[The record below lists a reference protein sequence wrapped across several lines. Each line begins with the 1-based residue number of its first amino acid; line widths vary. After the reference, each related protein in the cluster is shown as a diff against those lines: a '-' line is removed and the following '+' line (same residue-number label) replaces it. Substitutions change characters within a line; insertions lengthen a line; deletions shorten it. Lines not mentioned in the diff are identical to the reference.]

1 MLNFR
6 HVSGC
11 IELNGASQVLK
22 VKQMM
27 KCFVWL
33 ALQSTVPQEPLRLQP
48 AHSYPR
54 AAALAALGGQGTAA
68 ARGGSRSTRLWVLPE
83 LLGEYLFSY

>member
-6 HVSGC
+6 HVRGC

-22 VKQMM
+22 VKQMI

-33 ALQSTVPQEPLRLQP
+33 ALQSTVPQESLPQRPVQ
-48 AHSYPR
+48 SYQGV
-54 AAALAALGGQGTAA
+54 AALAALKMQK
-68 ARGGSRSTRLWVLPE
+68 S
-83 LLGEYLFSY
+83 

>member
-33 ALQSTVPQEPLRLQP
+33 ASQSTVPREPLQQQP
-48 AHSYPR
+48 MHSYPR
-54 AAALAALGGQGTAA
+54 AALLLALGRQALQRGEEGPAA
-68 ARGGSRSTRLWVLPE
+68 HSFGSSQS
-83 LLGEYLFSY
+83 F

>member
-33 ALQSTVPQEPLRLQP
+33 ALQSRVPPEPLCQQP
-48 AHSYPR
+48 T
-54 AAALAALGGQGTAA
+54 GGCSGCARETGTAA
-68 ARGGSRSTRLWVLPE
+68 PGGGEDPSTRLWVLPR
-83 LLGEYLFSY
+83 LSGENLFSF

>member
-6 HVSGC
+6 HVRGC

-33 ALQSTVPQEPLRLQP
+33 ALQSTVPQEPPRQLPAGGCSGCGREGRILQ
-48 AHSYPR
+48 HT
-54 AAALAALGGQGTAA
+54 ALGPPKAF
-68 ARGGSRSTRLWVLPE
+68 RGLSFQ
-83 LLGEYLFSY
+83 LLILI

>member
-33 ALQSTVPQEPLRLQP
+33 ALQSTVPQEPLCQQP
-48 AHSYPR
+48 MHSYP
-54 AAALAALGGQGTAA
+54 AALRRQALQHGGEDP
-68 ARGGSRSTRLWVLPE
+68 STQLWVLPR
-83 LLGEYLFSY
+83 LSGESLFRS